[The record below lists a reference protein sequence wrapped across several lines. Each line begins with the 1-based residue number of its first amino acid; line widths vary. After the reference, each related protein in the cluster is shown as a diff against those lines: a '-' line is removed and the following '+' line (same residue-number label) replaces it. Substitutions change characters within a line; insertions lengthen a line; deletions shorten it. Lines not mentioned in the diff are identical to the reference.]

1 MIITIAFKKSNFD
14 NFDYKVLCQFT
25 KWQSFHL
32 KYIHFIIQ
40 IKLISVPWVKNSII
54 QLTLIYKDF
63 FHKQRTLFFSTLSG
77 SKCMSFYA
85 KFDAKFS
92 WKSSSVV
99 VIHMYSY
106 WERTIYQK
114 ALGKEIHAF
123 TTRPLCPEY
132 RNVVSKCQASFK
144 IPQSCE

>member
-1 MIITIAFKKSNFD
+1 
-14 NFDYKVLCQFT
+14 
-25 KWQSFHL
+25 
-32 KYIHFIIQ
+32 
-40 IKLISVPWVKNSII
+40 
-54 QLTLIYKDF
+54 
-63 FHKQRTLFFSTLSG
+63 
-77 SKCMSFYA
+77 MSFYA

-123 TTRPLCPEY
+123 TTRPLCPKCLSLAYQLWQKTKTLPLVACNRIFDFTTLSKPIMEK
-132 RNVVSKCQASFK
+132 NCDLEWVVLESWLFLKLSSWKRKQTSYCFSHSWLRHLVGK
-144 IPQSCE
+144 NPYHISPQWWYVTY